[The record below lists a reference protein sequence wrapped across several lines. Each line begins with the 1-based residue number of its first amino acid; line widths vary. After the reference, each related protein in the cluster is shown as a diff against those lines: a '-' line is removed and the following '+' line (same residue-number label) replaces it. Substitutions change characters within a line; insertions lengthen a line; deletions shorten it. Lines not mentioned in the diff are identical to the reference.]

1 MDSEYWEYH
10 YRYEGI
16 PHIYDEL
23 SPDDPMLNKGDLELS
38 GRMIVQ
44 DYGTDLDFA
53 EVYLGHWANPL
64 TALHEAAHL
73 LDGSL
78 TQGSSEDEQH
88 GPRWFGHYAALVAI
102 WVESVLAGAEPSA
115 IA

>member
-44 DYGTDLDFA
+44 DYGPTWISQRST
-53 EVYLGHWANPL
+53 WATGQIHSRPCTRLLTFL
-64 TALHEAAHL
+64 TA
-73 LDGSL
+73 
-78 TQGSSEDEQH
+78 
-88 GPRWFGHYAALVAI
+88 P
-102 WVESVLAGAEPSA
+102 
-115 IA
+115 